1 MEQVFLICQVP
12 KDSVDWRRSGVPY
25 DMIIVNVKYPIAKN
39 KTKILVHHMDKKK
52 LCPDAIDASELYGFW
67 KRKPNVSSGSMHVN
81 KTKGHKNKQINKIIC
96 LVYCWY
102 LTNYSQVLVIWSNN
116 CQLSAKTGYFQNR
129 TNSYSQIVT

>member
-52 LCPDAIDASELYGFW
+52 VRSGCNRRQWVIRILETEAKCVVRIDA
-67 KRKPNVSSGSMHVN
+67 R
-81 KTKGHKNKQINKIIC
+81 Q
-96 LVYCWY
+96 
-102 LTNYSQVLVIWSNN
+102 
-116 CQLSAKTGYFQNR
+116 QN
-129 TNSYSQIVT
+129 